1 MGITPLGN
9 RLTTC
14 ALALILLAFPGYSLA
29 QNPYATAVTVND
41 ASITN
46 FEINQRALMLKA
58 IGTLGDLQKQATDAL
73 IEDRLR
79 QQSARALGLT
89 LTEDEKATGMT
100 EFAKR
105 ANMTSEQFVAAL
117 APEGVYPETFYD
129 FINAGL
135 IWRKVVETKFQSKA
149 FITESELNTA
159 MELGTTAVGASVLVS
174 ELILPL
180 PQGAEAQSIELA
192 TELSKRLKTFKG
204 FEEAVLTYSAA
215 ASRGKGGKLDWM
227 PITNLPPDIAKQMMT
242 MSVGEVT
249 APVQMPQAV
258 AIFQLRGIRDNRT
271 IAAKTIA
278 YDYAK
283 LLIPG
288 GQSDAA
294 RQQAVKLSGEIDTCQ
309 DLAAKA
315 QQYPAELFSQQVTP
329 IGKTPRNIA
338 GELANLDTNEVSL
351 NLTEGKDNQYLV
363 FLMLCG
369 RTNKLS
375 EGNREQVRQ
384 ALFGQRMEAFGQGY
398 LQELMGDATIVRK

>member
-1 MGITPLGN
+1 MRRTSHKI
-9 RLTTC
+9 RLTTH
-14 ALALILLAFPGYSLA
+14 ALALILLAFPSFSLA
-29 QNPYATAVTVND
+29 QNPYAEALTVND
-41 ASITN
+41 SSITN
-46 FEINQRALMLKA
+46 FEISQRELMLKA

-79 QQSARALGLT
+79 QQSARSLGLT
-89 LTEDEKATGMT
+89 LTEDEKAAGMT

-105 ANMTSEQFVAAL
+105 ANMTTEQFVAAL
-117 APEGVYPETFYD
+117 GKDGVYPETFYD
-129 FINAGL
+129 FVDAGL
-135 IWRKVVETKFQSKA
+135 IWRKVVQTKFQAKA

-159 MELGTTAVGASVLVS
+159 MALGTTAVGASVLVS

-192 TELSKRLKTFKG
+192 TELSKRLKTLKG

-227 PITNLPPDIAKQMMT
+227 PITNLPPEVAKQIMT

-249 APVQMPQAV
+249 TPVQMPQAV

-278 YDYAK
+278 YDYSK

-288 GQSDAA
+288 GKSDATLKQA
-294 RQQAVKLSGEIDTCQ
+294 RALADSIDTCQ

-315 QQYPAELFSQQVTP
+315 QKFPAELFSTQVTP
-329 IGKTPRNIA
+329 VGKTPRNIA
-338 GELANLDTNEVSL
+338 RELENLDANEVSF
-351 NLTEGKDNQYLV
+351 NLTEGANDQYLA

-384 ALFGQRMEAFGQGY
+384 ALFSQRMDAFGQGY